1 MRKCFTLCLLALFVF
16 GGTDTRARSIDPN
29 PRPETPH
36 VAGPHVRGASPRM
49 SQLLEHAIQKSPTF
63 ASLVKAIDATD
74 VIVHVEEVRTLPAGV
89 DGRLAFVHA
98 TAGVRYL
105 RAQVLMGRGT
115 VDTLSTVGH
124 ELQHALEVAMHPKV
138 RDEASFGT
146 LYMQIGDRPTR
157 PDGFD
162 TAAAREAGRRVRNEM
177 S

>member
-1 MRKCFTLCLLALFVF
+1 VRKYFTVCLLALVVF
-16 GGTDTRARSIDPN
+16 GRTDTRARTIDPDA
-29 PRPETPH
+29 RPSATH

-49 SQLLEHAIQKSPTF
+49 SQLLEHAIQKSRTF
-63 ASLVKAIDATD
+63 ADLVKAIDATD
-74 VIVHVEEVRTLPAGV
+74 VIVHVEEVRTLPVGV

-115 VDTLSTVGH
+115 VDTMSVVGH
-124 ELQHALEVAMHPKV
+124 ELQHALEVAMHKKV
-138 RDEASFGT
+138 RDEASFGM
-146 LYMQIGDRPTR
+146 LYMQIGDRPAG
-157 PDGFD
+157 PDGYD